1 MFDAEFWQSISES
14 VSRLLVALLA
24 GAIIGFEREW
34 RARTAGL
41 RTHILVAIGAATY
54 MMVSEEII
62 ETFTL
67 RSEELQMDPL
77 RTVAGLVGGVG
88 FLGAG
93 AIVQA
98 RGNVRGLTTAASIWM
113 VAALGMAAGVGAY
126 RTVTLA
132 SLVVIIV
139 LIPLRLLEKK
149 LRHNRKG
156 RRNKRR
162 KRANNAQSARSSA
175 TDITDT

>member
-1 MFDAEFWQSISES
+1 MFDVDLWHLVSEQLT
-14 VSRLLVALLA
+14 RLLVALAA

-62 ETFTL
+62 ESFVEG
-67 RSEELQMDPL
+67 SIDLQMDPL

-113 VAALGMAAGVGAY
+113 TAALGMAAGVGAY
-126 RTVTLA
+126 RTVSLA
-132 SLVVIIV
+132 SLVVIVV
-139 LIPLRLLEKK
+139 LIPLRFVEKK
-149 LRHNRKG
+149 LLHTRKRRHR
-156 RRNKRR
+156 KRR
-162 KRANNAQSARSSA
+162 KDADQPKNVL
-175 TDITDT
+175 